1 MPGVPVRQGAT
12 WSRIRRVPHS
22 KGQSKSV
29 SQQPGSKWQ
38 SELAKTE
45 LRANFNNKKKHSQ
58 EITMQLTQKSKA
70 GKGREVRSRVPGWR
84 TNKWELAAEAIQV

>member
-1 MPGVPVRQGAT
+1 MRQGAT
-12 WSRIRRVPHS
+12 WSRIWRVPHS
-22 KGQSKSV
+22 KGQSRAV

-45 LRANFNNKKKHSQ
+45 LRANFKKKKKKKNHSQ
-58 EITMQLTQKSKA
+58 EKTMQLTQKSKA